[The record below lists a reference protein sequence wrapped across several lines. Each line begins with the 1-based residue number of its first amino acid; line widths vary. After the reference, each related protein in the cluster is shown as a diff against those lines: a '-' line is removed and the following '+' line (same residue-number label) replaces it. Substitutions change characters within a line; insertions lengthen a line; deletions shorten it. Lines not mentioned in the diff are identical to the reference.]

1 MTTPELIRLALMFYV
16 GMCIMTMIAFIAYM
30 LFSCVIGLWDKRR
43 TPTKRMHVEG
53 KELVEVEEVV

>member
-1 MTTPELIRLALMFYV
+1 MTTPELIRLVLIWFA
-16 GMCIMTMIAFIAYM
+16 GTCIMSILAFLLYLVVACIG
-30 LFSCVIGLWDKRR
+30 GLWLKRR